1 MPISV
6 DPAGHGVMGVA
17 ALGSVL
23 DRGEV
28 AQRRVTMSMI
38 VFVLEVVDDDV
49 SLKQV
54 GPMVAV
60 EALPS

>member
-1 MPISV
+1 
-6 DPAGHGVMGVA
+6 MGVA